1 MLGVIAGLVYLGCSK
16 LLIYMRIDDPLEASA
31 VHGGCSLVGILGAAL
46 AKRKGFCVAVL
57 CKS

>member
-46 AKRKGFCVAVL
+46 AMRNGFRVAVL